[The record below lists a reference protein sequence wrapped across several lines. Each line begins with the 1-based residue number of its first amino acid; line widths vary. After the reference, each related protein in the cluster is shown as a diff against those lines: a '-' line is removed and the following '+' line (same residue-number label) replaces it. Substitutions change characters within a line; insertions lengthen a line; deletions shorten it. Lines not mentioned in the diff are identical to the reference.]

1 MIEPALEKC
10 SIIYGPDVANHKS
23 ISKNFLESE
32 GAIQIQNE
40 EELYKNICYL
50 FMHKEERKQLA
61 ASSSKQHQQ
70 SKQQQQEAA
79 SSSKQQ
85 AAAASSSM

>member
-23 ISKNFLESE
+23 ISKTLIESE

-40 EELYKNICYL
+40 EELYKKICYL
-50 FMHKEERKQLA
+50 FIHKEERKQLA
-61 ASSSKQHQQ
+61 ATAYRVAKNMPNPTI
-70 SKQQQQEAA
+70 KVLKKIEPLLTRI
-79 SSSKQQ
+79 KR
-85 AAAASSSM
+85 